1 MIHRILGV
9 LTYGLI
15 VASGVRATFWLPE
28 HVYSSTQ
35 IILLNVSGV
44 VTILGGLVCLIAHAT
59 YKWRWES
66 ISVWFTVLGLSGFT
80 LVSAATQPPQ
90 HITQF
95 VTLITAAL
103 CITLMYRGVSLYAFS
118 KLTKE

>member
-1 MIHRILGV
+1 MSKRLLGIAI
-9 LTYGLI
+9 YALI
-15 VASGVRATFWLPE
+15 VLAGIRATFWLPE
-28 HVYSSTQ
+28 HIYSSTQ
-35 IILLNVSGV
+35 IVLLNISGIA
-44 VTILGGLVCLIAHAT
+44 TILSGLVCLLAHAL

-66 ISVWFTVLGLSGFT
+66 IAVWVTILGLSGFT

-103 CITLMYRGVSLYAFS
+103 CMTLMYRGVSLYAFS